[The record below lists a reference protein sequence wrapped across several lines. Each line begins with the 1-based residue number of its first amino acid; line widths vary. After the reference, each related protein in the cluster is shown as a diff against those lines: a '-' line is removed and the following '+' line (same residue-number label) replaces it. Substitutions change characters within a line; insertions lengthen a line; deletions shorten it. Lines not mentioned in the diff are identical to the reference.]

1 MHRMRSLILIFSK
14 AVILI
19 TIYSSFSCKNNQ
31 NKIIFPENIV
41 FAINDSSIY
50 FNDFISAKWK
60 VVRYINIDCS
70 VCTAELK
77 ELDNIFPTMEN
88 SNIELGAI
96 VYGEQFQVFSYYL
109 DKKGVRFPV
118 FFDSDNSFYSANKL
132 NDNNRHHTFLVDE
145 NNRIIHRGSLTYSQF
160 DKEDFINAIEEF
172 VKK

>member
-1 MHRMRSLILIFSK
+1 MHRMRSLVFILSK
-14 AVILI
+14 VVILI
-19 TIYSSFSCKNNQ
+19 TIYSSFSCENKQ
-31 NKIIFPENIV
+31 NIIIFPENIV

-60 VVRYINIDCS
+60 VVRYVNIDCS

-77 ELDNIFPTMEN
+77 ELDDFFPTMEN

-96 VYGEQFQVFSYYL
+96 VYGEQFHIFSYYL

-118 FFDSDNSFYSANKL
+118 FFDSDNLFYTANKFD
-132 NDNNRHHTFLVDE
+132 DNKKHHTFLVDE
-145 NNRIIHRGSLTYSQF
+145 NNRIIYRGSLTYSQI
-160 DKEDFINAIEEF
+160 DKENFLNAIEEL